1 MTDSFAG
8 CDYSL
13 AYIDL
18 AVVRG
23 PALVYAKQHALGVDL
38 ASRIAV
44 IQRALDELILL
55 PQTHDV
61 DAPSVV
67 AMEQPW
73 VREGRGVRSALELHA
88 IPHYVTALAAERGMD
103 VKFVAVPSWRS
114 VVLGNGKLSTEAA
127 KVLAVQYVS
136 RVYGHRSD
144 SHNQAD
150 AACIASWARD
160 TARFKQRVG
169 AR

>member
-1 MTDSFAG
+1 MTDSFGG

-23 PALVYAKQHALGVDL
+23 PELLLCKQYALGVDL
-38 ASRIAV
+38 ASRVAV
-44 IQRALDELILL
+44 IQRALDELISM
-55 PQTHDV
+55 PY
-61 DAPSVV
+61 APSVI
-67 AMEQPW
+67 AMETPW

-88 IPHYVTALAAERGMD
+88 IPHYVTALAAERGIETR
-103 VKFVAVPSWRS
+103 FVAVPTWRS

-127 KVLAVQYVS
+127 KVLSVQYVS
-136 RVYGHRSD
+136 RVYRYASE
-144 SHNQAD
+144 SHNAAD
-150 AACIASWARD
+150 AACLATWARD
-160 TARFKQRVG
+160 TARFKAKVG

>member
-1 MTDSFAG
+1 MNAVAG
-8 CDYSL
+8 LDYSL
-13 AYIDL
+13 SYIDV
-18 AVVRG
+18 AVVSG
-23 PALVYAKQHALGVDL
+23 PTLVLAKQYALGVDL

-44 IQRALDELILL
+44 IQRALDELIAS
-55 PQTHDV
+55 PY
-61 DAPSVV
+61 APSVI

-88 IPHYVTALAAERGMD
+88 IPHYVTALAAERGIETR
-103 VKFVAVPSWRS
+103 FVPVPTWRS

-127 KVLAVQYVS
+127 KVLAVQYVQ
-136 RVYGHRSD
+136 RVYQHKSD

-150 AACIASWARD
+150 AACLATWARD
-160 TARFKQRVG
+160 TARQRERVG